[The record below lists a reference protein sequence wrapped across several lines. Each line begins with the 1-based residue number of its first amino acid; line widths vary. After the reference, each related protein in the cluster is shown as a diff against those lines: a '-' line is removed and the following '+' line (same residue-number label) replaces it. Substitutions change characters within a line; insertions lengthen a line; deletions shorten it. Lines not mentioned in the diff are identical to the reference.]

1 MRKAQTET
9 RINLL
14 VEELEAGRE
23 RAEIFRKYGRK
34 WDLTIKGL
42 DPILKKARQ
51 RASDRL
57 QARNTIT
64 DKVRAEEIEASAR
77 ASIVGHLEVD
87 GILSQILNG
96 TYETEEIVPT
106 KDGFKVVRRKP
117 TQVTIIRALD
127 IFYRRFGHYPP
138 IKNQHTVEPGAEVK
152 EFSMTFTTINSKD
165 DLKKDDSTASADKV

>member
-14 VEELEAGRE
+14 VDELEAGRE
-23 RAEIFRKYGRK
+23 RAEIYKRYGKK

-42 DPILKKARQ
+42 DPVLKKARQ
-51 RASDRL
+51 RASERL
-57 QARNTIT
+57 QARNAIT

-87 GILSQILNG
+87 VILSRILNG
-96 TYETEEIVPT
+96 TYETEEVVPT
-106 KDGFKVVRRKP
+106 KEGFKIVKRKP
-117 TQVTIIRALD
+117 TQQTIIRALD

-138 IKNQHTVEPGAEVK
+138 IVNKHTILPGDEVK